1 MSLNLL
7 WKSNEL
13 RLMKVLPRWILR
25 AISWVGSVR
34 LIWGNANPYQKRSP
48 ISITMQAFE
57 ELLFIDMIY
66 IGGFSMLWK
75 LLSVQQDSVF
85 PSLLFNPTF
94 SWLLFK
100 LLWVPFFWRGNS
112 LSFSF
117 PFCDLERPKLCV
129 WQRARAI
136 LIAGSLFSPDGQ
148 SQRLGE
154 NGVGSPHFQCIS
166 RRHFRAQWYWL
177 IQQSQYSRLF
187 FLIPL
192 GLLWAN

>member
-13 RLMKVLPRWILR
+13 RLMKVLPRWILP

-75 LLSVQQDSVF
+75 LLSVQQDSTF

-94 SWLLFK
+94 FWLLFK
-100 LLWVPFFWRGNS
+100 LLWVPFFWRRNHLPS
-112 LSFSF
+112 TF
-117 PFCDLERPKLCV
+117 PFRDLVRPKLFV
-129 WQRARAI
+129 WQRAGVM
-136 LIAGSLFSPDGQ
+136 LIAGSLFSLDGQ
-148 SQRLGE
+148 SRRSREITRL
-154 NGVGSPHFQCIS
+154 
-166 RRHFRAQWYWL
+166 RQWRW
-177 IQQSQYSRLF
+177 
-187 FLIPL
+187 IPSFSVYF
-192 GLLWAN
+192 